1 MFQTAG
7 NRIAMSVGG
16 NTRLDLESINTILTN
31 PAGSGGGTTTIV
43 GSAVVGKP
51 ALILTNQPSNLTNN
65 PTTLEMFYNK
75 SIAGATGDLVTAIN
89 FFGEDAATN
98 KVQFGGIESVI
109 TSAGGGGGVD
119 GAMDFYTCVN
129 GTKSLVLR
137 LNGADNENNSF
148 RPIDMNGQ
156 DLKTSSGNLAIGNA
170 SSSLAGSTLT
180 INTKDATI
188 GSGAGLVLTGNTLL
202 NASAGGSS
210 GQHLC
215 LTIGGTVYK
224 IALLNAV

>member
-1 MFQTAG
+1 
-7 NRIAMSVGG
+7 
-16 NTRLDLESINTILTN
+16 
-31 PAGSGGGTTTIV
+31 
-43 GSAVVGKP
+43 
-51 ALILTNQPSNLTNN
+51 
-65 PTTLEMFYNK
+65 MFYNK

-148 RPIDMNGQ
+148 RPLDMNGNAIRN
-156 DLKTSSGNLAIGNA
+156 TTGNMTIDTNA
-170 SSSLAGSTLT
+170 SATAGSTLT
-180 INTKDATI
+180 LATKDATI